1 MKKIKLLHILSA
13 LELTNGVASY
23 VMNHYEK
30 LNHELFSVDFLI
42 VKSADQKYSDI
53 ISKHNDKIIYGPKLS
68 IKNYRKFKQHAKALF
83 QENSYDIVHCHEF
96 NWGMPYLK
104 EAKKRHIKIRIFHA
118 HLTLSSPKL
127 LNRIRNAMLIPITLR
142 SANQFWSCSEVAGK
156 YFFKDKPFYLSHNAI
171 YGDKYTF
178 NQEHRNDIRTLLE
191 MDEKTKLIG
200 FFGRFENQKNPM
212 FTLEIFKAIA
222 KQRKDIKLLMVGNGY
237 KELEILAFIEKNGLK
252 DQVIVFSARRD
263 IYKFYSAIDLFLL
276 PSLFEGLPVVGV
288 EALYANLP
296 QVYAD
301 TITKELNLIDT
312 ITYLSLKADLNVWKD
327 RVIDLLDQ
335 KINRMNLDL
344 NRLNKY
350 DITHQGHVIEEK
362 YLSLFKE
369 VS

>member
-30 LNHELFSVDFLI
+30 LNHDLFSVDFLI

-53 ISKHNDKIIYGPKLS
+53 ILKHEDHIIYGPKLS
-68 IKNYRKFKQHAKALF
+68 FKNYHKFKKHAKTLF
-83 QENSYDIVHCHEF
+83 SENHYDIVHCHEF

-104 EAKKRHIKIRIFHA
+104 EAKKRHIKTRIFHA

-127 LNRIRNAMLIPITLR
+127 LNRMRNAILIPMTLR

-156 YFFKDKPFYLSHNAI
+156 YFFKQKPFYLSHNAI
-171 YGDKYTF
+171 YGDKYMF

-191 MDEKTKLIG
+191 MDESTKLIG

-212 FTLEIFKAIA
+212 FTLEVFKEVS
-222 KQRKDIKLLMVGNGY
+222 KDRSDIKLLMVGNGY
-237 KELEILAFIEKNGLK
+237 KELEILAYIEKHQLK
-252 DQVIVFSARRD
+252 DRVFVFSARRD

-288 EALYANLP
+288 EALYANLY

-301 TITKELNLIDT
+301 TITTELNLNDS
-312 ITYLSLKADLNVWKD
+312 ITYLSLNDEISIWKQTILNLLFDTKD
-327 RVIDLLDQ
+327 RL
-335 KINRMNLDL
+335 KLDL
-344 NRLNKY
+344 NQLKVY
-350 DITHQGHVIEEK
+350 DINHQGRIIEEK
-362 YLSLFKE
+362 YISLYKE
-369 VS
+369 